1 VLGRVKTAFFPRS
14 GKKAPLR
21 GCSLREQVLTRPA
34 RDAVGARPARR
45 GGREVAMLKIYG
57 DALDVVRESVAL
69 MAQIDRH
76 DPDLA
81 RQLRKARSSIPLNV
95 AEGSHARGARRNLHY
110 GYAKGSANECI
121 AILESAHA
129 AGYIRELPESVIDKL
144 RKIIGTLYRCIGG
157 HR

>member
-1 VLGRVKTAFFPRS
+1 
-14 GKKAPLR
+14 
-21 GCSLREQVLTRPA
+21 
-34 RDAVGARPARR
+34 
-45 GGREVAMLKIYG
+45 MLKIYA
-57 DALDVVRESVAL
+57 DALEVVRELVPVVTE
-69 MAQIDRH
+69 IDRH

-121 AILESAHA
+121 AVLESAHA
-129 AGYIRELPESVIDKL
+129 AGYIRVLPEMIIDRL